1 MALLASFLAYPILLL
16 FPGVGLARVFLKKSQ
31 RSPVTWAL
39 FSLVATPPLI
49 TLISLIFPLRDRL
62 SLALVFLAL
71 TLGAYLLGRRIPE
84 EKKLEFP
91 LPSFSRRRLGLLL
104 LLSFFIAFLAAF
116 PRRGLLDRTSLLGSG
131 DEPKHLEVVTSI
143 ATLGFPPQNH
153 ARPTE
158 RLVYYYYDYVYPG
171 ALAKILPYVTP
182 MQAWLAHTFW
192 QTALQSL
199 LLFGIA
205 FLYLKRIDLAFAALV
220 LVNFV
225 GGFDYFVSQNRA
237 IGIDYWMDTVPMSV
251 RNLQIS
257 LPTTLLGFVPQHFFA
272 AVVSFAIPAILFFAR
287 GEKWLKWV
295 LAGIVLGAL
304 PGFSAFVF
312 LGWATGFAV
321 YSVFQLRRIKSFL
334 TTFAPTAAISLI
346 VFLPFMLLLFG
357 NPNLF
362 RLRAATYFPLADL
375 PLPLLVAFSLPIYL
389 ILEMNI
395 LPIFAFASLL
405 LPLRKERNFS
415 YLASQTLVLP
425 LTLFFIATEGSNDY
439 ALRGVIPAQIGMAV
453 LFLLTVTYL
462 SRRVKAGFR
471 IMAALIL
478 GGVFLAGVASA
489 AFAWFALETKK
500 IPIEARYR
508 EIAEFVPEESV
519 VFYDGQLPAHED
531 ERIVLFSLPTFS
543 NRLIYVAGGQF
554 VLRGGYEIQYLPND
568 VFLKKILP
576 EGNWLTFNS
585 IADFCPFLDSP
596 LGNLSTFALVTG
608 ERQEWQESFPS
619 RQVDGYFLVLIP
631 TDEVLRHCEPTL

>member
-272 AVVSFAIPAILFFAR
+272 ALVSFAIPVVLFFAR
-287 GEKWLKWV
+287 GARLVKQV
-295 LAGIVLGAL
+295 LAGVVLGSLAGL
-304 PGFSAFVF
+304 SIFVF
-312 LGWATGFAV
+312 LAWAIGFFV
-321 YSVFQLRRIKSFL
+321 YSFLQLRRVKNYL
-334 TTFAPTAAISLI
+334 LDFAPTTATSLI
-346 VFLPFMLLLFG
+346 AFLPFLPILFG
-357 NPNLF
+357 GPSLF
-362 RLRAATYFPLADL
+362 RLREATYFPLADL
-375 PLPLLVAFSLPIYL
+375 PVPILVVLSLPIFL
-389 ILEMNI
+389 ILEMNLMPLFAYAVPF
-395 LPIFAFASLL
+395 LPLKKEKAFAYLVSQSLV
-405 LPLRKERNFS
+405 F
-415 YLASQTLVLP
+415 P
-425 LTLFFIATEGSNDY
+425 LTIFFVATAGNNDY
-439 ALRGVIPAQIGMAV
+439 ALRGIVPAQIGMV
-453 LFLLTVTYL
+453 LLFLLVASFL
-462 SRRVKAGFR
+462 AGRLNRGFR
-471 IMAALIL
+471 LI
-478 GGVFLAGVASA
+478 GGAVLAIAFLAGVASSAYGWFSLEQRKAPVA
-489 AFAWFALETKK
+489 AV
-500 IPIEARYR
+500 YR
-508 EIAEFVPEESV
+508 EIAAFIPADSV
-519 VFYDGQLPAHED
+519 IFYDGEISDLDLET
-531 ERIVLFSLPTFS
+531 ITGFSLPTFS

-596 LGNLSTFALVTG
+596 LGNLFTFALVTG